1 MDIKEAFNHV
11 LANQI
16 LKICQKL
23 QLPKSLYY
31 WIRSFL
37 QNRKIQLKFDGN
49 SQKMTNIDIGIP
61 QGSPI
66 SPILFLIYIKFLFM
80 ERKSSINKR
89 ILSYLNDIGLVASL
103 KSIEENCQLL

>member
-1 MDIKEAFNHV
+1 MDIKGAFDHV
-11 LANQI
+11 SANQM

-37 QNRKIQLKFDGN
+37 QNRKVQLKFDGN
-49 SQKMTNIDIGIP
+49 SQEMTNIEIGIP

-66 SPILFLIYIKFLFM
+66 SPILFLIYIRFLFT
-80 ERKSSINKR
+80 ERVNTSER
-89 ILSYLNDIGLVASL
+89 ILSYLDDIGLVISS
-103 KSIEENCQLL
+103 KSIEEN

>member
-1 MDIKEAFNHV
+1 MGGRRQKSAINAILSLIHDIQLAKHEKQVTLILFMDIKAAFNHV
-11 LANQI
+11 SANQM

-23 QLPKSLYY
+23 KLPKSLCY

-49 SQKMTNIDIGIP
+49 SQEMTNMEIGIP

-66 SPILFLIYIKFLFM
+66 SPILFLIY
-80 ERKSSINKR
+80 
-89 ILSYLNDIGLVASL
+89 
-103 KSIEENCQLL
+103 